1 MLKFSP
7 GSDNA
12 KLRKLEA
19 KTGKK
24 IYSFSIRSG
33 HNCPNAKECKSSAVE
48 DGAGKRHIEDGEFT
62 KFRCFSASQEVL
74 WSGVYNQRKDNEII
88 LEIAAQDVYRAA
100 DTIISSLPKKAEII
114 RIHIGGDFKTFNYF
128 RAWMIAARYSPKV
141 QFYAYTKQLPF
152 WIKAK
157 NCPQDGFFIP
167 PNMSLT
173 ASYGGHSDH
182 LIAKHGLKSAIV
194 VNSEYQARKLGLVV
208 DHNDYHALVG
218 ERSFALVIHG
228 SQPKGSDAGK
238 AWQRIKKG
246 LYGKSSVD

>member
-33 HNCPNAKECKSSAVE
+33 HNCPNAKECKSMAVE
-48 DGAGKRHIEDGEFT
+48 DEAGKRHIEDGEFT

-88 LEIAAQDVYRAA
+88 LESAAKDFFNAGYELA
-100 DTIISSLPKKAEII
+100 SFLPKKAEII
-114 RIHIGGDFKTFNYF
+114 RIHIGGDFKTYNYF
-128 RAWMIAARYSPKV
+128 MAWLIAAKLSPNV

-152 WIKAK
+152 WIKARNGDLIPK
-157 NCPQDGFFIP
+157 NF
-167 PNMSLT
+167 SLT

-182 LIAKHGLKSAIV
+182 LIERHNLKSAIV

-208 DHNDYHALVG
+208 DHNDHHALVG
-218 ERSFALVIHG
+218 ERSFALVVHG
-228 SQPKGSDAGK
+228 MQPKGSEAGK

-246 LYGKSSVD
+246 QKNG